1 MQAAVSTVLAECP
14 SQVTAWDAFEDC
26 RFWTGFKPSR
36 RTASQAAGGPHSS
49 RNLWQPQ
56 VAFSPNFVSMSLQFF
71 DTLSYLSEII
81 FSVACTFILSKLLS
95 AVTREGY
102 TRS

>member
-1 MQAAVSTVLAECP
+1 MSTLLAGN
-14 SQVTAWDAFEDC
+14 QLTAWDAFGA
-26 RFWTGFKPSR
+26 WGSLPGFKPSR
-36 RTASQAAGGPHSS
+36 RTVPQAAGGPHSS